1 MLTTNIIFSLYSL
14 FFFIFPYDIKKYK
27 TSLNYCQPNKD
38 YVVGY
43 KKKEL
48 MMVSPKGVEKLY
60 SHDND
65 IKKWILDMKSY
76 DGFNI
81 VNKFSIRNFI
91 KT

>member
-1 MLTTNIIFSLYSL
+1 
-14 FFFIFPYDIKKYK
+14 
-27 TSLNYCQPNKD
+27 
-38 YVVGY
+38 
-43 KKKEL
+43 

-60 SHDND
+60 SRDND

-91 KT
+91 KTWLWLSIKPKFKIAKTLQR

>member
-1 MLTTNIIFSLYSL
+1 MKPHLTIASQIRTMLLVI
-14 FFFIFPYDIKKYK
+14 
-27 TSLNYCQPNKD
+27 
-38 YVVGY
+38 
-43 KKKEL
+43 KKEL

-60 SHDND
+60 SRDND
-65 IKKWILDMKSY
+65 IKKSILDMKSY

>member
-1 MLTTNIIFSLYSL
+1 MLLV
-14 FFFIFPYDIKKYK
+14 IKKK
-27 TSLNYCQPNKD
+27 
-38 YVVGY
+38 
-43 KKKEL
+43 L